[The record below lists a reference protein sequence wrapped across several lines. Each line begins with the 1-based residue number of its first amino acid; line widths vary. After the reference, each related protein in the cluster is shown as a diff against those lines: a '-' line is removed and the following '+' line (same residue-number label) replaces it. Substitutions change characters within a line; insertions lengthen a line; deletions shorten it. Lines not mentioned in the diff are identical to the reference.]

1 MSSTSE
7 VAKLVEKVIPLA
19 ILNFV
24 KGNNLSVGVQ
34 YGFRKIF

>member
-7 VAKLVEKVIPLA
+7 VAKLVEKVIRLV

-24 KGNNLSVGVQ
+24 EGNNLSVGAQ
-34 YGFRKIF
+34 YGFRKIL